1 MRRRA
6 PRAIFDEIEHEIKD
20 SILLCALKI
29 TTLYPANFV
38 KSSKYGLDEIICA
51 IFKSA
56 GVPVDALDLDEPKDR
71 AKFFEEVKIAYQK
84 ALNDGMQIC
93 YPPIL
98 EHNIQKL
105 SDAIKLS
112 RVEALVLKFTV
123 LLSFYEELR
132 TVTDIAGAD
141 LSTTQ
146 AIKLISVLLDEDVEE
161 IKIALNR
168 ESRLATSGLLRVEA
182 YNKSLYNKI
191 EVLSSGFVERMMSE
205 HKNIYAVIKGILTAT
220 DAGTLDV
227 GDYGHVQKNISVLLP
242 LLKSS
247 TEAPKGSNIL
257 IYGSPGTGKTEL
269 AKAISKAVGAKLYE
283 VDYQDSAL
291 KALDAD
297 DRLRAFRLAQVIFE
311 NQSGVMLM
319 FDEAEDVFR
328 DEDRGG
334 YANKTTQRDKAF
346 VNRLL
351 ENANIPTIW
360 LTNSVRMMD
369 EAVLRRF
376 DMVFELPIPP
386 KKKRYQIIQDEAKEL
401 LDEKSINELS
411 KYERL
416 SPAVIAKT
424 LRVVNSIR
432 GDIDEPSAAAKMM
445 IEDMLKAQGHDKQEQ
460 KSASKLPS
468 FYDPS
473 LVNTDIDLSEL
484 ARGIEGAKSARICLY
499 GAPGTGKSAYGRWL
513 SEYLEKP
520 LILKKGSDLL
530 SKWVGGTEKNIKSAF
545 EEAFDESGILLFDEV
560 DSFLMDRNSA
570 QNNWEITQVNELLTQ
585 MESFGG
591 IFLAT
596 TNLMDNLDEAS
607 LRRFD
612 AKVEFGY
619 LKKEQALS
627 LYLSCLKELGLRV
640 SAGAKDAVK
649 VLSYL
654 TPGDFATVMRR
665 SRFNKIKNAD
675 EFVAKLKEEVDIK
688 KDAKGSKMGFLAS

>member
-6 PRAIFDEIEHEIKD
+6 PRITFDEIEHEIKD

-29 TTLYPANFV
+29 AMYYPNSFV
-38 KSSKYGLDEIICA
+38 KYSEYGIDETLAALFRSIGL
-51 IFKSA
+51 KS
-56 GVPVDALDLDEPKDR
+56 DLGDLEKSEVR
-71 AKFFEEVKIAYQK
+71 AQFFEEARMAYERVV
-84 ALNDGMQIC
+84 ADGTRIVF
-93 YPPIL
+93 PKTL
-98 EHNIQKL
+98 ENNIQKL
-105 SDAIKLS
+105 SRAIKLS
-112 RVEALVLKFTV
+112 RTEAILLKFAV
-123 LLSFYEELR
+123 LLHFYDEMSTITVMAGNELNTKQAVR
-132 TVTDIAGAD
+132 L
-141 LSTTQ
+141 LS
-146 AIKLISVLLDEDVEE
+146 ILLDEDANE
-161 IKIALNR
+161 IKTALNR
-168 ESRLATSGLLRVEA
+168 ESRLSMSGLLRIDS
-182 YNKSLYNKI
+182 YNRQLRDKL
-191 EVLSSGFVERMMSE
+191 EVLSDGFVERMMSE

-220 DAGTLDV
+220 DAGNLDV
-227 GDYGHVQKNISVLLP
+227 NDYTHIQKNISVLLP
-242 LLKSS
+242 LLKNN
-247 TEAPKGSNIL
+247 TQTPKGSNIL
-257 IYGSPGTGKTEL
+257 IYGPAGTGKTEL
-269 AKAISKAVGAKLYE
+269 AKALSKAVGAKLYE
-283 VDYQDSAL
+283 VEYQDAEL

-297 DRLRAFRLAQVIFE
+297 DRLRAFRLAQVMFE

-319 FDEAEDVFR
+319 FDEAEDVFK
-328 DEDRGG
+328 EGDRGG
-334 YANKTTQRDKAF
+334 FATKTTQRDKAF

-376 DMVFELPIPP
+376 DMVFELSIPP
-386 KKKRYQIIQDEAKEL
+386 KKKRYQIIKDEAKEL

-424 LRVVNSIR
+424 LRVVNSIKSN
-432 GDIDEPSAAAKMM
+432 IDKPSAAAKMM

-484 ARGIEGAKSARICLY
+484 AKGIGESKSARICLY

-545 EEAFDESGILLFDEV
+545 EEALDENGVLLFDEV

-570 QNNWEITQVNELLTQ
+570 QNSWEITQVNELLTQ

-619 LKKEQALS
+619 LKKEQALR
-627 LYLSCLKELGLRV
+627 LYLSCLKEVGLRASV
-640 SAGAKDAVK
+640 DAKDAVK
-649 VLSYL
+649 RLSHL

-665 SRFNKIKNAD
+665 NRFNKIKHAD
-675 EFVAKLKEEVDIK
+675 DFVTRLREEVDIK